1 MKETLG
7 IVSVIIGLVG
17 FVPYVRDIL
26 SKKTKP
32 HLYTYLIWSIVTI
45 VAFVGQ
51 YISGGGPGS
60 WSTGVMGLLTIVI
73 LGLTFRYGTK
83 DVTRFDGI
91 FLIGALLSI
100 VPWLFTHDATLSI
113 LIATFIDI
121 CAFIP
126 TIRKTTKEPSS
137 ETLISW
143 VLGVSRHIT
152 AIGALTTYTLAT
164 TVYPSALLVMNAV
177 VVGVIMFGRNRYK

>member
-60 WSTGVMGLLTIVI
+60 WSTGVTGLLTIVI

-91 FLIGALLSI
+91 FLIGA
-100 VPWLFTHDATLSI
+100 
-113 LIATFIDI
+113 
-121 CAFIP
+121 
-126 TIRKTTKEPSS
+126 
-137 ETLISW
+137 
-143 VLGVSRHIT
+143 
-152 AIGALTTYTLAT
+152 
-164 TVYPSALLVMNAV
+164 
-177 VVGVIMFGRNRYK
+177 